1 MFNLIIILMTE
12 FEEKFR
18 QSEIFRISD
27 YDFLLFMNRATATP
41 VSVPIILNINK
52 NVTRLSNYGMYLFHF
67 SLIK

>member
-27 YDFLLFMNRATATP
+27 YDFF
-41 VSVPIILNINK
+41 IIYESCHSHSCLCAYHPK
-52 NVTRLSNYGMYLFHF
+52 Y
-67 SLIK
+67 K